1 MTVVECEVQLTAHRS
16 AVRLCIP
23 ADQSTRLGIRLL
35 PAIVTI
41 NGHQVRTTLHKMGG
55 GYMMA
60 VNAELRHSLGV
71 QAGDTVQVTAE
82 PDTAP
87 RTIEVPNDL
96 AAALDTAGKTATFEA
111 LTPFRQAEI
120 TKSVTRAK
128 RSETRARRIAQTI
141 AELSRTP
148 QQPG

>member
-1 MTVVECEVQLTAHRS
+1 VQ
-16 AVRLCIP
+16 
-23 ADQSTRLGIRLL
+23 
-35 PAIVTI
+35 
-41 NGHQVRTTLHKMGG
+41 TTLHKMGG

-60 VNAELRHSLGV
+60 VNAELRHLLGV
-71 QAGDTVQVTAE
+71 QAGDTVQVAAE

-87 RTIEVPNDL
+87 RTIEVPDDL

-128 RSETRARRIAQTI
+128 QPGTRARRIAQTVT
-141 AELSRTP
+141 ELGHAP
-148 QQPG
+148 Q